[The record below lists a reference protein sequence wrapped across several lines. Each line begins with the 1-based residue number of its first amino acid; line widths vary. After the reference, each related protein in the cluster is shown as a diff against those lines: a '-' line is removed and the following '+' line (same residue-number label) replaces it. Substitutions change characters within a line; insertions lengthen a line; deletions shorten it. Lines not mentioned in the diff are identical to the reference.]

1 MPDHDANGKSDSRNP
16 IESRGA
22 SSDGDAASC
31 GVRLDRPGAGPLFAL
46 VALTIAT
53 LVSLRAMGRV
63 PFCACGKARF
73 FIADAWSSHTSQHLF
88 DPYTPSHFSHGLIFY
103 FVILYA
109 IRVGSRWKAGWR
121 DDSLSPEPRRWDWAT
136 VTWALVI
143 AMAIEAA
150 WEIFENTPFVID
162 RYRSVTVSLDYSGDS
177 VTNSFGDMVAC
188 FAGYL
193 VARRLG
199 LVKTMLLFVGLELA
213 TLAWIKDNLTLN
225 VVMLLYPI
233 EAVKQW
239 QMP

>member
-1 MPDHDANGKSDSRNP
+1 MPDHDAGGKS
-16 IESRGA
+16 ESVVVSADVAG
-22 SSDGDAASC
+22 C
-31 GVRLDRPGAGPLFAL
+31 GVRVDRPGAGPL
-46 VALTIAT
+46 VAVVVLTIAT
-53 LVSLRAMGRV
+53 LVTLRAMGRV
-63 PFCACGKARF
+63 PFCACGEAKF

-103 FVILYA
+103 FVIQFA
-109 IRVGSRWKAGWR
+109 TRWAARWKTGLQE
-121 DDSLSPEPRRWDWAT
+121 DSLSPAPRRWGAWAT

-177 VTNSFGDMVAC
+177 VTNSLGDMVAC
-188 FAGYL
+188 WAGYL

-199 LVKTMLLFVGLELA
+199 FVKTLLLFLGLELA

>member
-1 MPDHDANGKSDSRNP
+1 MGETSGTNAC
-16 IESRGA
+16 
-22 SSDGDAASC
+22 C
-31 GVRLDRPGAGPLFAL
+31 GVRLDRPGVGPLVAML
-46 VALTIAT
+46 ALTIAT
-53 LVSLRAMGRV
+53 LVTLRAIGRV
-63 PFCACGKARF
+63 PFCACGEVRV
-73 FIADAWSSHTSQHLF
+73 FIGNAWSSHTSQHLL

-103 FVILYA
+103 FLILWA
-109 IRVGSRWKAGWR
+109 TRWAARWRTGGTTGWR
-121 DDSLSPEPRRWDWAT
+121 EDVLSPTPRRWEWAG

-177 VTNSFGDMVAC
+177 VTNSLGDMIAC
-188 FAGYL
+188 WAGYV

-199 LVKTMLLFVGLELA
+199 FVSTLLLFVGLELA

-225 VVMLLYPI
+225 VVMLLWPI

>member
-1 MPDHDANGKSDSRNP
+1 MTPDNHGMPNDANEGGMGRGVGTD
-16 IESRGA
+16 ESC
-22 SSDGDAASC
+22 C
-31 GVRLDRPGAGPLFAL
+31 GVRLDRPGTGPL
-46 VALTIAT
+46 VAVVLLTIAT
-53 LVSLRAMGRV
+53 LVTLRAMGRV
-63 PFCACGKARF
+63 AFCACGEAKF
-73 FIADAWSSHTSQHLF
+73 FVADAWSSHTSQHMF

-103 FVILYA
+103 FVVLWA
-109 IRVGSRWKAGWR
+109 TRLASRWRTGWR
-121 DDSLSPEPRRWDWAT
+121 EDVLSPTPRRWAWAG

-177 VTNSFGDMVAC
+177 VTNSLGDMIAC

-199 LVKTMLLFVGLELA
+199 FVRTALLFVGLELA
-213 TLAWIKDNLTLN
+213 TLVWIKDNLTLN
-225 VVMLLYPI
+225 VVMLLWPI
-233 EAVKQW
+233 EAVKRW